1 MVSGFLVSRALL
13 SMSMILLGLVAISGI
28 HPREWLKSRWWL
40 LGVGWLALLAVSY
53 FWSED
58 KSMWSER
65 MEVKLPV
72 LLLPLAFS
80 LLPGFSVKQLRF
92 FTVFITASLL
102 ISGLYG
108 VYFLIGNMDHYL
120 LEYNRAR
127 VLPTPAKGDHIRF
140 SMVVALAIVW
150 CGYMWPWLG
159 KKALKWFIGVSMA
172 LLAVYLHLLAARSG
186 LVIFYLFV
194 IAWAFYIAVRK
205 NIWIGIGILVALA
218 LAIFLALENF
228 PTFRMR
234 VGYYQY
240 MMILIERGE
249 ISTLYSDMNR
259 FISYKI
265 AGGLI
270 AENPVPGVGAGDAL
284 AAMREGYDAK
294 YPGTDEHLKIL
305 PHNQFLMMAF
315 SAGIPAMLL
324 FTWLILAPLRL
335 VRRTRGGFFFLLVW
349 LVLLLPMLIE
359 PMLEI
364 QFGVFVYLFFLLWQ
378 RHALQH
384 EGAAVAIEE

>member
-1 MVSGFLVSRALL
+1 MLHGVRVPRVAGFVVYVHDTVGACGHIGHPPPRMAEES
-13 SMSMILLGLVAISGI
+13 LVA
-28 HPREWLKSRWWL
+28 
-40 LGVGWLALLAVSY
+40 VGCGMA

-305 PHNQFLMMAF
+305 PHNQFLMIAL

-324 FTWLILAPLRL
+324 FTWWILAPLRL
-335 VRRTRGGFFFLLVW
+335 VRRTRGGFGCCG
-349 LVLLLPMLIE
+349 PRRGCRSSCTSCTASPATAGCRSSRCRGCPAM
-359 PMLEI
+359 PTA
-364 QFGVFVYLFFLLWQ
+364 GPCASATP
-378 RHALQH
+378 R
-384 EGAAVAIEE
+384 